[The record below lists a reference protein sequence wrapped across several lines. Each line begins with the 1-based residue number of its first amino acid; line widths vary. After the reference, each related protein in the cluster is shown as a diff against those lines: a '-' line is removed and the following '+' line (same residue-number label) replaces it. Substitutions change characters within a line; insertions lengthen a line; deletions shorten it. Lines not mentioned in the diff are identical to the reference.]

1 MIDNEIKLGKL
12 RLSAEAVHFRSGL
25 KSIALPYN
33 ELERAFLRV
42 REASGK
48 MCCGTAC
55 FADYYLV
62 LVSGGRE
69 LAELRMEKDDA
80 ETALGIIAEKSPKTV
95 IGKQ

>member
-1 MIDNEIKLGKL
+1 MNDNEIKIGKL
-12 RLSAEAVHFRSGL
+12 KLDAEAVHFRTGF
-25 KSIALPYN
+25 KSISLPYG

-62 LVSGGRE
+62 LVSGGKE
-69 LAELRMEKDDA
+69 LAELRMEKEDSEA
-80 ETALGIIAEKSPKTV
+80 ALRLISEKSPQTV
-95 IGKQ
+95 IGKP